1 MPFPVVYAPVLLVKE
16 QDIYVLEN
24 LQDACDVACPELA
37 MGLLSYQEYSAGPNS
52 PEMLSTA
59 TQFVCPHCF
68 QAFQRADVLR
78 RHMKD
83 VHGQ

>member
-1 MPFPVVYAPVLLVKE
+1 
-16 QDIYVLEN
+16 
-24 LQDACDVACPELA
+24 